1 MRRGFSR
8 PKLAVY
14 GAAACGGC
22 EMSLLSCD
30 EALVLLN
37 DRFELVFC
45 PCLVDTKKADLEA
58 FADGEI
64 AVTLFNGAIRMED
77 DITMARLLR
86 RTSRTLVAFG
96 SCAHEGCV
104 LGLANLASPQKRIHR
119 FRHRIWKTRIPVRE
133 GVLHLPLWNT
143 SLTTLAQNVP
153 VDYILPGCPPE
164 PHRITEALR
173 MLLQEDSLPPAGGVI
188 GADASTVC
196 AVCPRVR
203 GKKKV
208 QRFYRIHEK
217 SSDPDI
223 CLLDQGI
230 VCMGIATRNGC
241 GCLCPRANMPCS
253 GCYGAP
259 EGVADQGAAM
269 ISALASVIDIGPVEG
284 LSLQEIGERI
294 DRVIDTV
301 PDHAGTFWKYGFA
314 GSLLAGL
321 VEKRR

>member
-1 MRRGFSR
+1 MMRWYHKAMRRGFSR

-86 RTSRTLVAFG
+86 RTSRTLVAFDHALMRAVFSVLPISLHRKSVFIVFGIVSGNAHPG
-96 SCAHEGCV
+96 SRGS
-104 LGLANLASPQKRIHR
+104 LAPPA
-119 FRHRIWKTRIPVRE
+119 
-133 GVLHLPLWNT
+133 WNT
-143 SLTTLAQNVP
+143 RLTTLAQNVP

-173 MLLQEDSLPPAGGVI
+173 MLLQEDSLPLAGGVI
-188 GADASTVC
+188 GADAATVC
-196 AVCPRVR
+196 AGCPGVR

-241 GCLCPRANMPCS
+241 GCLCPERTCPVPAVT
-253 GCYGAP
+253 AP
-259 EGVADQGAAM
+259 
-269 ISALASVIDIGPVEG
+269 
-284 LSLQEIGERI
+284 
-294 DRVIDTV
+294 
-301 PDHAGTFWKYGFA
+301 
-314 GSLLAGL
+314 
-321 VEKRR
+321 